1 MIEVINPF
9 LWGLAFS
16 LVPVLIYIY
25 KLITRKT
32 FILPTLKVIK
42 EEKKSLGLSLNIEIL
57 RVLLRALIIT
67 LIVLIFSQP
76 IISSVQDK
84 GKSKLILIDTTYS
97 SRNNFNSYTR
107 YLKEYLSSLPR
118 EEEIVVLDTSGV
130 EIAGTRDK
138 VIEKLR
144 SYLPKVSKIDSRFL
158 KRVRELS
165 NGRRIIVLTDGQ
177 ESFVKSVK
185 DLGIQSFEIEK
196 FPYSIPYG
204 AIRFS
209 IWNRVGRTVDVKYEI
224 VTKEECLAEIILL
237 SAKKSKLL
245 FSSKVEGKRVGEVS
259 VEGGDGL
266 SFIKGILIS
275 SHKTN
280 EFIEPIYFFDERVE
294 IVSSERIS
302 NLELAFKSLGF
313 EIDRN
318 SEVKLVVAKYLN
330 SDLLRNSILI
340 PSGYDAKVLVRG
352 QNIFSGS
359 SQYRSIKIV
368 DYFSTMSIIS
378 FTNLN
383 LPNEIESYGFN
394 GTPIVAYDSRNN
406 NLILLGL
413 LNYQDPSL
421 PWFVKELTELFLV
434 GTKYSFEDNIL
445 HSVQTNI
452 TGVNVKY
459 LIAKTPEDEISG
471 LVENIPDRESDRIS
485 LGLVIFILLIGVM
498 VLERVI

>member
-16 LVPVLIYIY
+16 LIPIFIYVY

-42 EEKKSLGLSLNIEIL
+42 EEKKSLGFNLNIEIL
-57 RVLLRALIIT
+57 KMLLRALIIT
-67 LIVLIFSQP
+67 LIVFIFSQP
-76 IISSVQDK
+76 IISNVQDEE
-84 GKSKLILIDTTYS
+84 KSNLILIDTTYS
-97 SRNNFNSYTR
+97 SRNNFYSYTR
-107 YLKEYLSSLPR
+107 YLKEYLSSLPQ
-118 EEEIVVLDTSGV
+118 EEEIIILDTSGI
-130 EIAGTRDK
+130 EISGIRDEVK
-138 VIEKLR
+138 EKLR
-144 SYLPKVSKIDSRFL
+144 LYLPRVSKIDSKFL
-158 KRVRELS
+158 KRVKELS
-165 NGRRIIVLTDGQ
+165 SSKRIIVLTDGQ

-185 DLGIQSFEIEK
+185 DLGIQNFQIVK

-204 AIRFS
+204 TIRFS
-209 IWNRVGRTVDVKYEI
+209 IWNRVGRIVDVKYEI
-224 VTKEECLAEIILL
+224 VTKEECLAEIVLL
-237 SAKKSKLL
+237 SANRSKLL

-259 VEGGDGL
+259 VEGGNGL
-266 SFIKGILIS
+266 AFIKGILIS

-294 IVSSERIS
+294 IVSSERIT
-302 NLELAFKSLGF
+302 NLEVAFRSLGF
-313 EIDRN
+313 EIARN
-318 SEVKLVVAKYLN
+318 SEVKLIIAKYLN

-340 PSGYDAKVLVRG
+340 PSGYDAKFLVRG
-352 QNIFSGS
+352 QNIFSS
-359 SQYRSIKIV
+359 PNQDRSIKMV

-383 LPNEIESYGFN
+383 LPNEIEFYGFN
-394 GTPIVAYDSRNN
+394 GTPVVAYDSRNN

-434 GTKYSFEDNIL
+434 GTKYSFEDNML
-445 HSVQTNI
+445 HSIETNI

-471 LVENIPDRESDRIS
+471 LVENISGQVSDRIS
-485 LGLVIFILLIGVM
+485 LGLVVFILLVGVM